1 MTDTGFKPPTTAI
14 TASKDRALVYR
25 ACSPA
30 YAELLGAREPAGVIG
45 RRDPDLLRAS
55 RAAFWEATQRLV
67 LHDGV
72 SSAMPLVANGRAGA
86 WMVHAPDAD
95 GDGIGIAVVAARE
108 VLGFLASAHLQDLE
122 LDVGGA
128 AVVVGDRVLHGDA
141 WARDWLAQHGGVRD
155 VERSLRESSGWRAW
169 LNRRE
174 GVAAP
179 PPRYA
184 HSDRHGVSLWRM
196 PIRWH
201 RRRAAL
207 WLLPRG
213 PARPS
218 ALTHVAPQPV
228 RSAITPRPAP
238 AVDTT
243 ADIASALLDAAPTGA
258 VLLSGERVVRASG
271 AAARLLGFASPEA
284 ACAHLV
290 FPDGVRRRLEAGASQ
305 RRAVHCRWQRGDG
318 QALELSL
325 TATRM
330 PLQGQSCLA
339 VYLSDQTP
347 VVRRLTS
354 LAADRERFH
363 DFAESAA
370 DYFFELDANL
380 SFVYL
385 SDRFE
390 SVFGIQA
397 DEVIGLSIEGFHNRY
412 IPQPSSAAWVR
423 HLAALRAQQSQ
434 LDFEYH
440 WTRGQGE
447 KRILVHSCHPIA
459 DPAGRFSG
467 FRGVGRDITRDREL
481 ADQVHYHATHDA
493 LTGLVNRREFDRVL
507 EAALAGAKASDAT
520 HALCFIDL
528 DHFKHVNDNAGHQAG
543 DTVLQALGARFVECL
558 RQSDCVARL
567 GGDEFGVLIYNC
579 DLERAERL
587 ATQLRDAAQDFR
599 LDWEGASYRVG
610 ASVGVVALTA
620 RSGDRAEVMR
630 AADMACYEAK
640 AAGRGRI
647 ALYEPAWPETR
658 AREGVVLPADD
669 VAPVRQG
676 LLRELLVPLRRP
688 LPGDVQR
695 VLLCLDPG
703 DAPPPGGFGG
713 VLGARPTASANADRE
728 AIVHCLD
735 WLQANAAELDAL
747 AQLQIVLS
755 GAVFADP
762 DTLGDVARRLEVS
775 GVANKLVLEAPV
787 EALAKAASVD
797 LGRLV
802 RWGSGLVASDAALTF
817 RCEHLTGLQLDA
829 AAAVVDSAA
838 EDADQQLWASAVQ
851 RAHDDGLD
859 VRVVNVTSA
868 EQVTR
873 LRQKRVD
880 FAAGTAV
887 SAPDW
892 VSFGPT

>member
-45 RRDPDLLRAS
+45 RRDTDLLRAS

-86 WMVHAPDAD
+86 WMVHARTRD
-95 GDGIGIAVVAARE
+95 GDGIEIAVVAARE
-108 VLGFLASAHLQDLE
+108 VLGFLASAHLQD
-122 LDVGGA
+122 VGSHIGGS
-128 AVVVGDRVLHGDA
+128 AVVAEDRVLHGDA
-141 WARDWLAQHGGVRD
+141 WARDWLARHGGVRD
-155 VERSLRESSGWRAW
+155 VERGLRESSGWRAW

-174 GVAAP
+174 GVVAP
-179 PPRYA
+179 PPQHA
-184 HSDRHGVSLWRM
+184 QSDRHCLSLWRL

-207 WLLPRG
+207 WLLPHSAAQPG
-213 PARPS
+213 AVAR
-218 ALTHVAPQPV
+218 AAPQPA
-228 RSAITPRPAP
+228 RSAVPVVPTPT
-238 AVDTT
+238 VDTHS
-243 ADIASALLDAAPTGA
+243 DIASALLDAAPTGV
-258 VLLSGERVVRASG
+258 VLLAGARVVRASA
-271 AAARLLGFASPEA
+271 AAARLLGFANPEA

-290 FPDGVRRRLEAGASQ
+290 FPDAIRRRLEAVAGQ

-318 QALELSL
+318 LALELSL
-325 TATRM
+325 TAAQL
-330 PLQGQSCLA
+330 PVQGQTCLA

-354 LAADRERFH
+354 LTADRERFH

-390 SVFGIQA
+390 SVFGIRA
-397 DEVIGLSIEGFHNRY
+397 DDVIGLSIEGFHNRY

-423 HLAALRAQQSQ
+423 HLAALRAHQSQ

-447 KRILVHSCHPIA
+447 KRILVHSCHPIS
-459 DPAGRFSG
+459 DSAGRFNG

-507 EAALAGAKASDAT
+507 EAALAGAKASDAS

-558 RQSDCVARL
+558 RQSDCVGRL

-579 DLERAERL
+579 DLDRAERL
-587 ATQLRDAAQDFR
+587 ATQLRDAAQDYR
-599 LDWEGASYRVG
+599 LDWEGATYRVG

-647 ALYEPAWPETR
+647 ALYEPAR
-658 AREGVVLPADD
+658 QGAREREAASDSDLGVPAR
-669 VAPVRQG
+669 VG
-676 LLRELLVPLRRP
+676 LLRELLLPLQRP
-688 LPGDVQR
+688 LSGDHQR
-695 VLLCLDPG
+695 VLLCPN
-703 DAPPPGGFGG
+703 PGGALPLAGF
-713 VLGARPTASANADRE
+713 ASALAMYPSASAAADRE
-728 AIVHCLD
+728 TIARCLD
-735 WLQANAAELDAL
+735 WLRANTSELGAL
-747 AQLQIVLS
+747 ARLQIVLS
-755 GAVFADP
+755 GALFADP
-762 DTLGDVARRLEVS
+762 SSLDDVARRLEVS
-775 GVANKLVLEAPV
+775 GVANKLVLEAPAS
-787 EALAKAASVD
+787 ALGRAVAAD

-802 RWGSGLVASDAALTF
+802 RWGCGVVASDAALDF

-829 AAAVVDSAA
+829 AAAGIALA
-838 EDADQQLWASAVQ
+838 EEAERRRWGTAVQ
-851 RAHDDGLD
+851 RALDDGLA
-859 VRVVNVTSA
+859 VSVVNLDDATQLA
-868 EQVTR
+868 G
-873 LRQKRVD
+873 LRALRV
-880 FAAGTAV
+880 AMAGGAAV
-887 SAPDW
+887 STPDW
-892 VSFGPT
+892 VALEPG